1 MKNNALCTFHSL
13 NKNYYY
19 NKKELDNM
27 ENKENLILGG
37 MAVMALWLLVLTYSV
52 FSGGASAST
61 IAATKALGQPTSIA
75 SAPNG
80 ANPIGIDPIT
90 GQPAIRPTNTTT
102 QPQQPEVDPATAATL
117 ILAENA
123 FDFGTLEEGEKV
135 EHVFKFTNTSTNPL
149 IISSAKGSC
158 GCTVPEWPKEPIAPG
173 EDGEIKVKFDS
184 KGKKGKQSKTVTLTA
199 NTLPG
204 NTVLTINSDVI
215 KLDDDGKDAKAAAPT
230 K

>member
-1 MKNNALCTFHSL
+1 
-13 NKNYYY
+13 
-19 NKKELDNM
+19 M

-37 MAVMALWLLVLTYSV
+37 MAVMALWLCVLTYSV
-52 FSGGASAST
+52 YSGGASAST
-61 IAATKALGQPTSIA
+61 IAATKALNQPTVA
-75 SAPNG
+75 TAPNG
-80 ANPIGIDPIT
+80 ANPTGIDPIT
-90 GQPAIRPTNTTT
+90 GQPAIKPTNTTT

-117 ILAENA
+117 VLEEKA

-149 IISSAKGSC
+149 IISNARGSC

-199 NTLPG
+199 NTIPG
-204 NTVLTINSDVI
+204 NTILTINSDVI
-215 KLDDDGKDAKAAAPT
+215 KLDDDGKDATPT